1 MCVPPT
7 GSQAGPF
14 HGWSPGRPG
23 DTGWSLGVPKASP
36 RPCPGHPSRGP
47 PPYPPSTAGRS
58 PGNLTLDGLFLEL
71 LTILFAF
78 PMTSNVPGRD
88 PTPAPCAQ
96 LPLPLP
102 PAGQEAPCTPL
113 SLPSPALQCPQC
125 HGCWP
130 WRRWS
135 GGGGARGGWHSCG
148 CWRVGGSPSPASAPP
163 PGWGKRLDSPW
174 TLGLDG
180 GALRTCQPP
189 SPHTCGKTR
198 ATLY

>member
-78 PMTSNVPGRD
+78 PMTSNVPRPGPHPRAVC
-88 PTPAPCAQ
+88 PA
-96 LPLPLP
+96 
-102 PAGQEAPCTPL
+102 
-113 SLPSPALQCPQC
+113 
-125 HGCWP
+125 
-130 WRRWS
+130 
-135 GGGGARGGWHSCG
+135 
-148 CWRVGGSPSPASAPP
+148 APP
-163 PGWGKRLDSPW
+163 PPSCRPGGPLHTPVPAFACSPVSPVPWLLALEEVVRWRGRPGGLAFLWLLAGGGLPQPRVCTTSRLGEKVRLAMDP
-174 TLGLDG
+174 GPG
-180 GALRTCQPP
+180 
-189 SPHTCGKTR
+189 
-198 ATLY
+198 